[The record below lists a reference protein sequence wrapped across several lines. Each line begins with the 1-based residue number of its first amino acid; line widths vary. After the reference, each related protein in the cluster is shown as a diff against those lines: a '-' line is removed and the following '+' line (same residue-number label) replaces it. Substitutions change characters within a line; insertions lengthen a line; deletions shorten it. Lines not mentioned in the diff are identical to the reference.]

1 MANAKEEQ
9 FKLYINDTGLLT
21 CLYGFETKRAIL
33 NNTIKG
39 NARGG
44 LYENIIAECL
54 VKRGYKLYY
63 YKPDDN
69 HELEFLI
76 EKDGD
81 VIPIEV
87 KAGNTASVSLNN
99 FITDFGPSVAYKLIS
114 NRNGKAGVKEILP
127 HYMVMFL

>member
-1 MANAKEEQ
+1 MQKTSN
-9 FKLYINDTGLLT
+9 LNYILT

-44 LYENIIAECL
+44 LYENVIAECL
-54 VKRGYKLYY
+54 VKQGYKLYY

-76 EKDGD
+76 EKEGS
-81 VIPIEV
+81 VIPIFARLESSI
-87 KAGNTASVSLNN
+87 SVS
-99 FITDFGPSVAYKLIS
+99 
-114 NRNGKAGVKEILP
+114 
-127 HYMVMFL
+127 